1 MMNTVRQTTTG
12 AAPTECAAE
21 LVHPE
26 AVEKVSQSL
35 PSDEALHRLAD
46 FFKILGDPTR
56 IRILQALFLSELC
69 VCDLASLLRV
79 GRSAVSHQLAT
90 LRQAN
95 LVAYRRA
102 GKTVYYRLSDDHV
115 KLIVDKALEHT
126 RE

>member
-1 MMNTVRQTTTG
+1 MNTTKR
-12 AAPTECAAE
+12 AATDSSPTECTVEA
-21 LVHPE
+21 VHPE
-26 AVEKVSQSL
+26 SVRRVAQTL

-56 IRILQALFLSELC
+56 IRIVQALFISELC
-69 VCDLASLLRV
+69 VCDIASLLHV

-102 GKTVYYRLSDDHV
+102 GKTIYYRLRDEHV
-115 KLIVDKALEHT
+115 KLIVDQGLEHT
-126 RE
+126 TE